1 MFPEKLKE
9 LRNAKK
15 ISLDKMA
22 EELNNQYNT
31 NISKSMISRWEH
43 GKTDPQMKYV
53 RILAD
58 YFNVSSNE
66 IMETKGDESNDSL
79 RYSLLSIY
87 DQLDSNR
94 KNNVYNYATT
104 QLDKQKNAYSSTLGE
119 NRHIV
124 YLYGAVSAGTGE
136 YIPQDESNPE
146 KIIVEGKVPDH
157 DFAVRVNGGSM
168 EPLFTDQQIIYVNK
182 ADKSEVRN
190 HQFVI
195 AELNGEFFIKKLQID
210 GDGSVKL
217 ISLNKKYSDIQI
229 HDYDDFVI
237 RGIVII

>member
-1 MFPEKLKE
+1 
-9 LRNAKK
+9 
-15 ISLDKMA
+15 
-22 EELNNQYNT
+22 
-31 NISKSMISRWEH
+31 
-43 GKTDPQMKYV
+43 
-53 RILAD
+53 
-58 YFNVSSNE
+58 
-66 IMETKGDESNDSL
+66 METKGDESNDSL

-157 DFAVRVNGGSM
+157 DFAVRVNGDSM

>member
-1 MFPEKLKE
+1 MENLAAYVGSRIRILRESRNMTPEKLAEKLGVSRVAVNRYETGARKANQDVLFE
-9 LRNAKK
+9 LANIFHVSINDFFPKTNSIGNAQDLVD
-15 ISLDKMA
+15 IY
-22 EELNNQYNT
+22 EQ
-31 NISKSMISRWEH
+31 
-43 GKTDPQMKYV
+43 
-53 RILAD
+53 
-58 YFNVSSNE
+58 
-66 IMETKGDESNDSL
+66 
-79 RYSLLSIY
+79 LLP
-87 DQLDSNR
+87 DRQ
-94 KNNVYNYATT
+94 KAVYNYTT
-104 QLDKQKNAYSSTLGE
+104 NQLDKQKNAYSSMLGE
-119 NRHIV
+119 DRHIV

-136 YIPQDESNPE
+136 YIPQDESKPE

-157 DFAVRVNGGSM
+157 DFAVRVNGDSM

-210 GDGSVKL
+210 GDGSIKL

>member
-1 MFPEKLKE
+1 MENLAAYVGSRIRNLRESRNMTPEKLAEKLGVSRVAVNRYETGARKANQDVLFE
-9 LRNAKK
+9 LANIFHVSINDFFPKTTSIGNAQDLVD
-15 ISLDKMA
+15 IY
-22 EELNNQYNT
+22 EQ
-31 NISKSMISRWEH
+31 
-43 GKTDPQMKYV
+43 
-53 RILAD
+53 
-58 YFNVSSNE
+58 
-66 IMETKGDESNDSL
+66 
-79 RYSLLSIY
+79 LLP
-87 DQLDSNR
+87 DRQ
-94 KNNVYNYATT
+94 KAVYNYTT
-104 QLDKQKNAYSSTLGE
+104 NQLDKQKNAYSSTLGE

-136 YIPQDESNPE
+136 YIPQDESKPE

-157 DFAVRVNGGSM
+157 DFAVRVNGDSM

-210 GDGSVKL
+210 GDGSIKL

>member
-9 LRNAKK
+9 LRNAKR

-22 EELNNQYNT
+22 EELNNRYNT

-66 IMETKGDESNDSL
+66 IMEIKDNESNDSL

-87 DQLDSNR
+87 DQLNSDR
-94 KNNVYNYATT
+94 KHNVYNYATT
-104 QLDKQKNAYSSTLGE
+104 QLDKQKNAYSSSIGE

-136 YIPQDESNPE
+136 YIPQDEDKPE

-157 DFAVRVNGGSM
+157 DFAVRVNGDSM
-168 EPLFTDQQIIYVNK
+168 EPLFANQQIIYVNK

-195 AELNGEFFIKKLQID
+195 AELNGEFFIKKLQMD
-210 GDGSVKL
+210 DDGSIKL

-229 HDYDDFVI
+229 HDYDDFII